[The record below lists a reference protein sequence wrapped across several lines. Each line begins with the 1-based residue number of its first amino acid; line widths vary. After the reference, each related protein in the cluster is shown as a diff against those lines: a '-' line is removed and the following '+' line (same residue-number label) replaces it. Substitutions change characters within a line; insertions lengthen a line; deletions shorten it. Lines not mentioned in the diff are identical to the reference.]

1 MKLSIRGAVERLYS
15 GQKNR
20 WDENREDEL
29 MRVSKNYLGVG
40 FEVWNNQQSWFWLVD
55 NTNRNGTIGAA
66 ASESDAIAEAHS
78 SIEEISNSSAETG
91 WECSLG
97 KLARYLASVCGTNA

>member
-1 MKLSIRGAVERLYS
+1 
-15 GQKNR
+15 
-20 WDENREDEL
+20 
-29 MRVSKNYLGVG
+29 MRVTKHHLGIG
-40 FEVWNNQQSWFWLVD
+40 FEVWSNQQGWFWYVD

-78 SIEEISNSSAETG
+78 SIEEISNSDVRPG

-97 KLARYLASVCGTNA
+97 KLARYLSTVCDPTA